1 MKWKL
6 SKEFKQQL
14 KKMVI
19 ININQGDLKSKNS
32 LVGLSPSKN
41 SLNTSSNRNSSQ
53 RNLKKSVIWIF
64 INFYVFKHL
73 GEWIFK

>member
-53 RNLKKSVIWIF
+53 RNLKKSVI
-64 INFYVFKHL
+64 
-73 GEWIFK
+73 